1 MSFPAMWER
10 IRRFRTLGRAE
21 KSLFLRAFFLVR
33 FLSLSLRL
41 AGFRRTREFLFRRL
55 SRAAG
60 RRLSAPPDV
69 PATVARMVRAA
80 AHNGPGT
87 PTCLAESLALWWL
100 LERQGCAAELRIGIR
115 KPAGRFEAHAW
126 VECNGQ
132 VLNDVDETH
141 RHYARFDSSFSEET
155 AEPQ

>member
-1 MSFPAMWER
+1 MWER
-10 IRRFRTLGRAE
+10 IRRFRTLGRGE
-21 KSLFLRAFFLVR
+21 KLLFLRAFVLLR

-41 AGFRRTREFLFRRL
+41 GGFRRTREFLSRRL
-55 SRAAG
+55 PRAAG
-60 RRLSAPPDV
+60 RPAPPDTW
-69 PATVARMVRAA
+69 AIVARMVRAA

-100 LERQGCAAELRIGIR
+100 LGREGCFAELRIGIR

-126 VECNGQ
+126 VECNGR
-132 VLNDVDETH
+132 VLNDADETH

-155 AEPQ
+155 GEPQ

>member
-1 MSFPAMWER
+1 MFFPAMWER
-10 IRRFRTLGRAE
+10 IRRFRTLGRGE
-21 KSLFLRAFFLVR
+21 KLLFLRAFVLLR

-41 AGFRRTREFLFRRL
+41 GGFRRTREFLSRRL
-55 SRAAG
+55 PRAAG
-60 RRLSAPPDV
+60 RPAPPDTS
-69 PATVARMVRAA
+69 AIVARMVRAA

-100 LERQGCAAELRIGIR
+100 LGRQGCFAELRIGIR

-126 VECNGQ
+126 VECNGR
-132 VLNDVDETH
+132 VLNDADETH

-155 AEPQ
+155 GEPQ